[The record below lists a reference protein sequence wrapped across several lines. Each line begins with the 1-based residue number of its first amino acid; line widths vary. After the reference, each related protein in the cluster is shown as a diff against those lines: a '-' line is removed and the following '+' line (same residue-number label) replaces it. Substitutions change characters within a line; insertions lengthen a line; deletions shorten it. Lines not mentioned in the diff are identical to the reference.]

1 MNGITT
7 LLEQPPSSG
16 LVSFQIKGDR
26 SPAEWVQALGGDGI
40 WIRDLADPACLRACT
55 HAFTSSA
62 EIDNLITALARY

>member
-1 MNGITT
+1 MWVEVGE
-7 LLEQPPSSG
+7 LSLQEAGKLS
-16 LVSFQIKGDR
+16 R
-26 SPAEWVQALGGDGI
+26 EEWVQALGGYGI